1 MKKLII
7 LDRDGV
13 INKESAA
20 YIKSPD
26 EWIPI
31 PGSLEAI
38 AQLNQAGFTVVIA
51 SNQSGVGRGLFSL
64 ETLNKIHQKMERT
77 LKKYGGRIDKIYFCP
92 HTPDDHCKCRK
103 PKSGL
108 FDQIKKDYAINLKN
122 VYAIGDSK
130 RDLDAAKA
138 CKKILVLTG
147 HGKET
152 LDKNPDVIKTVA
164 LKNDLAE
171 AAAFIIH
178 SQGLMQPKQTKQNI
192 HQLHRWT

>member
-1 MKKLII
+1 MAHHEKLII

-77 LKKYGGRIDKIYFCP
+77 LKNTAAVLIKFIFVRTHLMIIANAEN
-92 HTPDDHCKCRK
+92 RK
-103 PKSGL
+103 AVCSIKL
-108 FDQIKKDYAINLKN
+108 KRLCDQFKN

-164 LKNDLAE
+164 VKM
-171 AAAFIIH
+171 IWR
-178 SQGLMQPKQTKQNI
+178 KR
-192 HQLHRWT
+192 LHLSFTHKG